1 MNINRLMTNKLLC
14 LRSNFDGALL
24 ASGLPTKFKSE
35 IYYGRT
41 VYNSSKF
48 GSGFHSLHI
57 ASVDIRTR
65 VKNNIWFRF
74 KLSK

>member
-1 MNINRLMTNKLLC
+1 MNISRLMTNKLLC

-24 ASGLPTKFKSE
+24 TSGLPTKFKSE

-41 VYNSSKF
+41 IYNNSRF

-57 ASVDIRTR
+57 ASVDTRTK
-65 VKNNIWFRF
+65 VKNNIYF
-74 KLSK
+74 KLLK